1 MGLNLSFK
9 RDYAKAQPLNL
20 TLCFYLGLETMTEID
35 KILSSTEFWFVTVF
49 VSLTINVISSFLSA
63 FVMKTFSS
71 FVASWE
77 NRNRESKLAHQLLVN
92 KYSSSYQQLYLGKL
106 EKNHKK
112 LEVIFD
118 FSLATVILLFGNG
131 SSFNDVTNIVALF
144 PAFSG
149 LLDTVRHGRFMLV
162 ITEAELELE
171 KLNKQIQPTAKASA
185 N

>member
-1 MGLNLSFK
+1 
-9 RDYAKAQPLNL
+9 
-20 TLCFYLGLETMTEID
+20 MTEIN
-35 KILSSTEFWFVTVF
+35 KILSSTEFWFVAVF
-49 VSLTINVISSFLSA
+49 VGLTINVIGTFLSN

-71 FVASWE
+71 FIASWE
-77 NRNRESKLAHQLLVN
+77 NRNREAKLAHQLLVN

-118 FSLATVILLFGNG
+118 LSLTAIILLFGKG
-131 SSFNDVTNIVALF
+131 SSLDNVTNIVALF

-149 LLDTVRHGRFMLV
+149 LLGTVRHGRFMLV
-162 ITEAELELE
+162 ITEAELKLE
-171 KLNKQIQPTAKASA
+171 KHNKA